1 MILAVKNP
9 LYKKPQI
16 RLLKSHLS
24 SFASIYIYLKY
35 IMAQKNVTLSLDEAI
50 YSEYK
55 EYCKRNA
62 IALSKSIELFMEK
75 KLKEDE

>member
-1 MILAVKNP
+1 
-9 LYKKPQI
+9 
-16 RLLKSHLS
+16 
-24 SFASIYIYLKY
+24 
-35 IMAQKNVTLSLDEAI
+35 MAQKNVTLSLDEAI